1 VKDGNFG
8 AGCSLPK
15 CKNGAD
21 FEERFCFIGVA
32 HAHWRSM
39 GKLAMDAEEY
49 RRRARRCLV
58 MARQS
63 ANPAERARAVDTAM
77 MWVELADWAEGKW
90 PEGKQQQEVQS
101 ETLSARDERSTP
113 ESRMEP

>member
-1 VKDGNFG
+1 
-8 AGCSLPK
+8 
-15 CKNGAD
+15 
-21 FEERFCFIGVA
+21 
-32 HAHWRSM
+32 
-39 GKLAMDAEEY
+39 MDADEY

-90 PEGKQQQEVQS
+90 PEGKQGQQQVQS
-101 ETLSARDERSTP
+101 ETLSDRDEPSAP
-113 ESRMEP
+113 QPRMEP